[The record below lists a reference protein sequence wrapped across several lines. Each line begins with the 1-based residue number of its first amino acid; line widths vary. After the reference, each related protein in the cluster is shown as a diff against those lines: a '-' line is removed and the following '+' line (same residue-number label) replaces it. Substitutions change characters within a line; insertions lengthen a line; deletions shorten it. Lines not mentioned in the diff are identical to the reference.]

1 VAVAVEAAGLGI
13 DSIFEAGIK
22 GKFDVFA
29 CGVKLSSCNV
39 TVIVNVARD
48 AAAVAWALEV

>member
-39 TVIVNVARD
+39 TVIVNVARH